1 MSFGARYFRL
11 LLRLLPRE
19 FREACGPDMLNVF
32 DEMRRERVSRGLLA
46 ASAGFY
52 LRLTLDVVQRMGPER
67 RRVRRRKQG
76 ATRTRGA
83 AHTRSLAAW
92 DGGGPGRSVET
103 LLADV
108 RIALRRMVRSPGFTT
123 VALVSLAVGIGANTA
138 TFAMV
143 EDILFPRFPYRAP
156 EELVDVYVELED
168 FPFAPLSYPDFVDVR
183 EGTREVFSDIGMGGF
198 AFGQVDKGDRVESL
212 MGEMVSGSFFP
223 TLGMDAA
230 LGRTLL
236 PEDDVSP
243 GAHWVVMLGH
253 GFWQREYGGDAG
265 VLGETLVLNG
275 HGYTI
280 VGVAPA
286 DYPGIVQGVP
296 ADFIAPIAMAKQL
309 MQTSGDPLT
318 NRGSQSYF
326 TKARLRPGV
335 SRAQADATLAGI
347 AAHLIDAH
355 PGNWEASRRLITVPT
370 TDVVMNPML
379 DRVLVPA
386 AALALVLVGVVL
398 LIACSNLASFLLAR
412 GADRKKEI
420 AMRLALG
427 ASRGALV
434 RQLLTE
440 TAVLAVL
447 GGVLGMGVSVWLL
460 DLVMGLDL
468 PLPGDVSLE
477 LALTGRAYLFG
488 LLVTAATGFV
498 FGLAPALQSTCP
510 DVAPTLKDESTGG
523 GRPRRFTLRNT
534 LVAGQVAASLVLLVF
549 AGLFLRSFQARGAV
563 DPGFGR
569 EPTALL
575 TFVVSSERYDQ
586 EAGRVFMSQYL
597 ERLRRLPEVASAGM
611 TGNIHL
617 NTTSTSTTDLNVDG
631 VEPPQ
636 GRVGWAVDETEVEPG
651 FFEAAGI
658 PILRGRNF
666 DDRDLSDG
674 VQVAIVNEAFAE
686 RFWPAEEAVGRTV
699 HIAGGD
705 DVQIVGVARTTK
717 VRTLGEAP
725 RPYIYRAYSQRY
737 THFATA
743 VIRARGSAESAL
755 RAGFRALREM
765 DPEMVVM
772 ESKTMDEHLGIM
784 LMPARLGA
792 LVAGAFAVV
801 ALALACIG
809 LYGVVSYAV
818 ARRSREMGIRMSLG
832 AAPGRVVAQVV
843 REGMTLAAAG
853 AAIGL
858 IVALAGAQVLKSF
871 LFGVG
876 TLDAATFLGVPV
888 LLVGVALAAAW
899 VPARRITRIDP
910 VSVLKAN

>member
-1 MSFGARYFRL
+1 MSLGARYYRL

-19 FREACGPDMLNVF
+19 FREACGADILDVF
-32 DEMRRERVSRGLLA
+32 DEMRKEHVARGLLA
-46 ASAGFY
+46 AMVGFY
-52 LRLTLDVVQRMGPER
+52 VRLTLDVVRRIGPER
-67 RRVRRRKQG
+67 QRVRCRK
-76 ATRTRGA
+76 RGA
-83 AHTRSLAAW
+83 AAAHLGSPAGW
-92 DGGGPGRSVET
+92 GGGGRGRGLET
-103 LLADV
+103 LLTDA
-108 RIALRRMVRSPGFTT
+108 RIAFRRMARSPGFTA

-138 TFAMV
+138 TFALV
-143 EDILFPRFPYRAP
+143 EDILFPSFPYRAP
-156 EELVDVYVELED
+156 EELVDVYVEQEE
-168 FPFAPLSYPDFVDVR
+168 FPFAPLSYPDYVDVR
-183 EGTREVFSDIGMGGF
+183 DGTREVFSDIGMGGF

-212 MGEMVSGSFFP
+212 MGEMVSGGFFP

-253 GFWQREYGGDAG
+253 GFWQREYGADPG
-265 VLGETLVLNG
+265 VLGGTLVLNG

-280 VGVAPA
+280 VGVAPE

-296 ADFIAPIAMAKQL
+296 ADFIAPVAMAKQL
-309 MQTSGDPLT
+309 MQTSGDPLVQ
-318 NRGSQSYF
+318 RGSQSYF
-326 TKARLRPGV
+326 AKARLRPGV
-335 SRAQADATLAGI
+335 SRAQAETTLAGI
-347 AAHLIDAH
+347 AAHLKETY
-355 PGNWEASRRLITVPT
+355 PENWEASRRLIAFPT
-370 TDVVMNPML
+370 TEVVMNPAL

-440 TAVLAVL
+440 TAVLALL

-460 DLVMGLDL
+460 DLVMGMNL

-477 LALTGRAYLFG
+477 LSMTGRAYLFG
-488 LLVTAATGFV
+488 LFVTAVTAFI
-498 FGLAPALQSTCP
+498 FGLAPALQSTRP

-549 AGLFLRSFQARGAV
+549 AGLFLRSFQARNAV

-575 TFVVSSERYDQ
+575 TFVVSSERYD
-586 EAGRVFMSQYL
+586 EESGRVFVRQYL
-597 ERLRRLPEVASAGM
+597 ERLRRLPEVASAGL

-617 NTTSTSTTDLNVDG
+617 NTTSTNTMDLNVDG

-666 DDRDLSDG
+666 DDRDLADG

-686 RFWPAEEAVGRTV
+686 RFWPGEDPVGRTV
-699 HIAGGD
+699 HLAGGD
-705 DVQIVGVARTTK
+705 DAQIVGVAQTAK
-717 VRTLGEAP
+717 IRTLGEAP
-725 RPYIYRAYSQRY
+725 RPFIYRPYSQRY
-737 THFATA
+737 TTFATA
-743 VIRARGSAESAL
+743 VIRARGPAEPAL
-755 RAGFRALREM
+755 QAAFRALRDM
-765 DPEMVVM
+765 DPEMVVV
-772 ESKTMDEHLGIM
+772 ESKTMDEHLGII

-792 LVAGAFAVV
+792 LVASAFAVV

-843 REGMTLAAAG
+843 REGMALALSG
-853 AAIGL
+853 AVIGL
-858 IVALAGAQVLKSF
+858 ILALVGAQVLRSF

-888 LLVGVALAAAW
+888 LLVVVALAASW

>member
-1 MSFGARYFRL
+1 MNFGRRYYGL

-19 FREACGPDMLNVF
+19 FREARGADMLAAL
-32 DEMRRERVSRGLLA
+32 DEMSAERGSSDGA
-46 ASAGFY
+46 ASAGRFY
-52 LRLTLDVVQRMGPER
+52 FGLTLDVIRRVGPER
-67 RRVRRRKQG
+67 ERARLRRRG
-76 ATRTRGA
+76 GIRAPRRRLDATG
-83 AHTRSLAAW
+83 
-92 DGGGPGRSVET
+92 GGGPGGRGDMLVMD
-103 LLADV
+103 LRYAM
-108 RIALRRMVRSPGFTT
+108 RRMARSPGFTA

-138 TFAMV
+138 TFALV
-143 EDILFPRFPYRAP
+143 EDILFPSFPYRAP
-156 EELVDVYVELED
+156 EELVDVYIELEE

-183 EGTREVFSDIGMGGF
+183 EGTREVFSDIATGGF
-198 AFGQVDKGDRVESL
+198 AFGQVDEGNRVESL

-223 TLGMDAA
+223 TLGMGAA

-253 GFWQREYGGDAG
+253 GYWQREYGGDAS
-265 VLGETLVLNG
+265 VLGRTLVLNG
-275 HGYTI
+275 HGYAI
-280 VGVAPA
+280 VGVASE
-286 DYPGIVQGVP
+286 DYPGIVQGIP

-318 NRGSQSYF
+318 NRGGQSYF

-347 AAHLIDAH
+347 AAHLIEAH

-370 TDVVMNPML
+370 TEVVMNPML

-386 AALALVLVGVVL
+386 AALALTLVGIVL
-398 LIACSNLASFLLAR
+398 LIACSNLAAFLLAR

-447 GGVLGMGVSVWLL
+447 GGALGMGVSAWLL
-460 DLVMGLDL
+460 NLVVSLDL
-468 PLPGDVSLE
+468 PLPGDVRLE
-477 LALTGRAYLFG
+477 LAMTGRAYLFG
-488 LLVTAATGFV
+488 LFVTAATGFI
-498 FGLAPALQSTCP
+498 FGLAPALRSTNP

-549 AGLFLRSFQARGAV
+549 ASLFVRSFQARAAV

-575 TFVVSSERYDQ
+575 GFVVSAERYD
-586 EAGRVFMSQYL
+586 EESGRVFVHQYL

-617 NTTSTSTTDLNVDG
+617 NTTSTNTMDLNVDG
-631 VEPPQ
+631 VEAPQ
-636 GRVGWAVDETEVEPG
+636 GRVGWAVDETEVDPR

-666 DDRDLSDG
+666 DDRDLPDG

-686 RFWPAEEAVGRTV
+686 RFWPGQDPVGRTV
-699 HIAGGD
+699 HLAGGD
-705 DVQIVGVARTTK
+705 DVQVVGVARTTK

-725 RPYIYRAYSQRY
+725 RPFIYRPYSQDY
-737 THFATA
+737 TTFATA
-743 VIRARGSAESAL
+743 VIRARGAPEPAL
-755 RAGFRALREM
+755 RAAFRALRET

-792 LVAGAFAVV
+792 LLAGAFAAV

-818 ARRSREMGIRMSLG
+818 ASRSREMGIRMSLG
-832 AAPGRVVAQVV
+832 AEPGRVLAHVV
-843 REGMTLAAAG
+843 REGMTLAATG
-853 AAIGL
+853 AVVGL
-858 IVALAGAQVLKSF
+858 VLALVGAQVLRAL

-876 TLDAATFLGVPV
+876 TLDPVTFVGVPT
-888 LLVGVALAAAW
+888 LLLGVALAAAW
-899 VPARRITRIDP
+899 LPARRVTRVDP
-910 VSVLKAN
+910 VSVLKVE

>member
-1 MSFGARYFRL
+1 MSLGARYHRL

-19 FREACGPDMLNVF
+19 FREACGADMQGVF
-32 DEMRRERVSRGLLA
+32 EEMRREHVSRGLLTA
-46 ASAGFY
+46 MVGFY
-52 LRLTLDVVQRMGPER
+52 LRLTLDVARRIGPER
-67 RRVRRRKQG
+67 RRVRRR
-76 ATRTRGA
+76 RRGA
-83 AHTRSLAAW
+83 AAAHPGTPAGW
-92 DGGGPGRSVET
+92 GGGGPGRRLET
-103 LLADV
+103 LLTDV
-108 RIALRRMVRSPGFTT
+108 RIAFRRMARSPGFTA

-143 EDILFPRFPYRAP
+143 EDILFPSFPYRAP
-156 EELVDVYVELED
+156 EELVDVYLEQEE
-168 FPFAPLSYPDFVDVR
+168 FAFSPLSYPDFVDVR
-183 EGTREVFSDIGMGGF
+183 DGTRDVFSDIGMGGF

-212 MGEMVSGSFFP
+212 LGEMVSGGFFP

-243 GAHWVVMLGH
+243 GSHWVVMLGH
-253 GFWQREYGGDAG
+253 GYWQKEYRADPG

-280 VGVAPA
+280 VGVAPE
-286 DYPGIVQGVP
+286 DYPGVVQGIPV
-296 ADFIAPIAMAKQL
+296 AFIAPAAMAKQL
-309 MQTSGDPLT
+309 MQTSGDPFT
-318 NRGSQSYF
+318 SRGNQSCF

-335 SRAQADATLAGI
+335 SQAQAEATLAGI
-347 AAHLIDAH
+347 AAHLKETY
-355 PGNWEASRRLITVPT
+355 PENWEASRRLIAFPT

-412 GADRKKEI
+412 GADRRKEI

-440 TAVLAVL
+440 TAVLAMV
-447 GGVLGMGVSVWLL
+447 GGVLGLGVSLWLL
-460 DLVMGLDL
+460 DLVMGMDL
-468 PLPGDVSLE
+468 PLPADVNLE
-477 LALTGRAYLFG
+477 LAMTGRAYLFA
-488 LLVTAATGFV
+488 LFVTAVTGFI
-498 FGLAPALQSTCP
+498 FGLAPALQSTRP

-549 AGLFLRSFQARGAV
+549 AGLFLRSFQARDAV

-586 EAGRVFMSQYL
+586 ETGRLFVRQYL
-597 ERLRRLPEVASAGM
+597 ERLRRLPEVAAAGM

-617 NTTSTSTTDLNVDG
+617 NTTSTNTTDLNVDG
-631 VEPPQ
+631 VEPPE
-636 GRVGWAVDETEVEPG
+636 GRVGWAVDATEVEPG

-666 DDRDLSDG
+666 DDRDLPDG
-674 VQVAIVNEAFAE
+674 VQVAIVNEAFTE
-686 RFWPAEEAVGRTV
+686 RFWPGEDPVGRTV
-699 HIAGGD
+699 HIVSGD
-705 DVQIVGVARTTK
+705 DVQIVGVARTAK

-725 RPYIYRAYSQRY
+725 RPFLYRPYSQDY
-737 THFATA
+737 TAFATA
-743 VIRARGSAESAL
+743 VIRARGPADPAL
-755 RAGFRALREM
+755 QAAFRALREM
-765 DPEMVVM
+765 DPEMVVV

-792 LVAGAFAVV
+792 LLASGFAVV

-832 AAPGRVVAQVV
+832 AAPGTVVAQVV
-843 REGMTLAAAG
+843 REGMTLAAVG
-853 AAIGL
+853 AAAGL
-858 IVALAGAQVLKSF
+858 IVAVAGAQVLRSF

-888 LLVGVALAAAW
+888 LLVGVALVAAW
-899 VPARRITRIDP
+899 VPARRISRIDP
-910 VSVLKAN
+910 VNVLKAD